1 MRQYL
6 AIMLTAGFGLAVAA
20 GMLAAA
26 MLFGPK
32 KRTHIKAEPFEC
44 GMPPAQASRSAV
56 SVNFYLI
63 AVLFVM
69 FDIEIIFLY
78 PWAVSLRTLGLHGF
92 IAMAGFLFIL
102 FTALIYAIKRGAL
115 QWD

>member
-1 MRQYL
+1 
-6 AIMLTAGFGLAVAA
+6 MLTVGFGLAVAA
-20 GMLAAA
+20 GMILAA

-32 KRTHIKAEPFEC
+32 KPTQVKAEPFEC

-78 PWAVSLRTLGLHGF
+78 PWAVSFTTLGLQGF

>member
-6 AIMLTAGFGLAVAA
+6 AVMLTIGFGSAVAI
-20 GMLAAA
+20 GMLLAA

-32 KRTHIKAEPFEC
+32 KRTPVKTEPFEC
-44 GMPPAQASRSAV
+44 GMPPAQASRSYV

-69 FDIEIIFLY
+69 FDIEVIFLY
-78 PWAVSLRTLGLHGF
+78 PWAVSFRTLGLHGF
-92 IAMAGFLFIL
+92 ITMAGFIFIL
-102 FTALIYAIKRGAL
+102 LAALIYAVKRGAL

>member
-6 AIMLTAGFGLAVAA
+6 AIILTTGFGLATAI
-20 GMLAAA
+20 GMLLAA

-44 GMPPAQASRSAV
+44 GMPPAQRSRSAV
-56 SVNFYLI
+56 SVNFYLVAI
-63 AVLFVM
+63 LFVM

-78 PWAVSLRTLGLHGF
+78 PWAVCFRTLGLPGLT
-92 IAMAGFLFIL
+92 AMAGFIFIL
-102 FTALIYAIKRGAL
+102 FAALLYAIKRGAL

>member
-6 AIMLTAGFGLAVAA
+6 AILLTAGFGLTVAV
-20 GMLAAA
+20 GMLIASV
-26 MLFGPK
+26 LFGPK
-32 KRTHIKAEPFEC
+32 KRTPVKSEPFEC
-44 GMPPAQASRSAV
+44 GMPPASPSRSSA

-78 PWAVSLRTLGLHGF
+78 PWAVAFKTLGLQGL
-92 IAMAGFLFIL
+92 IAMAGFIAVL

>member
-6 AIMLTAGFGLAVAA
+6 AIGLTMGFGVAVAVV
-20 GMLAAA
+20 MLLIA

-32 KRTHIKAEPFEC
+32 KRTHVKAEPFEC
-44 GMPPAQASRSAV
+44 GMPPAQASRNAV

-69 FDIEIIFLY
+69 FDIEIVFMY
-78 PWAVSLRTLGLHGF
+78 PWAISFRTLGLQGF
-92 IAMAGFLFIL
+92 AAMAGFIFIL
-102 FTALIYAIKRGAL
+102 FAALIYAIKRGAL

>member
-6 AIMLTAGFGLAVAA
+6 AIALTMGFGLAVAI
-20 GMLAAA
+20 GMLLAA

-32 KRTHIKAEPFEC
+32 KRNHIKAEPFEC

-63 AVLFVM
+63 AILFVM

-78 PWAVSLRTLGLHGF
+78 PWAVSFRALGMQGF
-92 IAMAGFLFIL
+92 IAMSGFICIL
-102 FTALIYAIKRGAL
+102 FAALIYAIKRGAL